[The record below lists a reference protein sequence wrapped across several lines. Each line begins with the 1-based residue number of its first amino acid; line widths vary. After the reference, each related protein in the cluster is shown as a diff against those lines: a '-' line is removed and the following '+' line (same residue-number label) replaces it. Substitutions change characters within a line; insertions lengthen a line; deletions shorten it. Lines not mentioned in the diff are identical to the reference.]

1 MNTDHIMI
9 ISFVWISNFRIIF
22 AMPSKLKLME
32 EIIFS
37 VRLNKTGGSALELF
51 VKGHWLAKTLLN
63 NSALSLY
70 LVIYPFWWSS
80 GWMQGIFLLLRNNFK
95 TGQYVLVLVKV
106 FLILFEIR
114 EWYFDKLRLRTS
126 FYFWKIKKC

>member
-51 VKGHWLAKTLLN
+51 VKEHWLAKTLLN

-80 GWMQGIFLLLRNNFK
+80 GWMQGSFLLLRNNFK

>member
-1 MNTDHIMI
+1 MNTDHIVI

-22 AMPSKLKLME
+22 AVPSKLKLME

-37 VRLNKTGGSALELF
+37 VRLNQTGGSSLELF
-51 VKGHWLAKTLLN
+51 VKEHWLAKKLLK

-70 LVIYPFWWSS
+70 LVIYLFWWSS
-80 GWMQGIFLLLRNNFK
+80 GWMQGVFLLLRNNFK

-114 EWYFDKLRLRTS
+114 KWYFDKSRLRTS

>member
-37 VRLNKTGGSALELF
+37 VRLNQTGGSALELF
-51 VKGHWLAKTLLN
+51 VKEHWLAKKLLN

-70 LVIYPFWWSS
+70 LVIYQFWWGS

-114 EWYFDKLRLRTS
+114 EWYFDKSRLRTS

>member
-51 VKGHWLAKTLLN
+51 VKEHWLAKTLLN

-70 LVIYPFWWSS
+70 LVIYLFWWSS

>member
-9 ISFVWISNFRIIF
+9 ISFVWISNFRILF

-51 VKGHWLAKTLLN
+51 VKEHWLAKKLLN

-70 LVIYPFWWSS
+70 LVIYPFWWGS

-114 EWYFDKLRLRTS
+114 EWYFDKSRLRTS

>member
-37 VRLNKTGGSALELF
+37 VRLNQTGGSALELF
-51 VKGHWLAKTLLN
+51 VKEHWLAKKLLN

-70 LVIYPFWWSS
+70 LVIYPFWWGS

-114 EWYFDKLRLRTS
+114 EWYFDKSRLRTS